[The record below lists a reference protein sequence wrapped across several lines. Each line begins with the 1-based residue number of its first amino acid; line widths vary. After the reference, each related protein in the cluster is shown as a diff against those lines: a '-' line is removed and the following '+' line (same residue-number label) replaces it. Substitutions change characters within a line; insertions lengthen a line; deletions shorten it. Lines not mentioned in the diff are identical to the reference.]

1 MRNRQVGTDIYGVK
15 NGWKLE
21 QRLGD
26 TAETGFR
33 HDDYYHK
40 YFHGYTELRIE
51 KPNGKYKIER
61 YYTDSWYRQFHL
73 LI

>member
-51 KPNGKYKIER
+51 KLNG
-61 YYTDSWYRQFHL
+61 
-73 LI
+73 